1 MILNKIILTTLVFFL
16 FNQGVDKAKT
26 EKGSVIL
33 YTANWCEPCDEMQD
47 YLLELQKDSLVA
59 SKYNFYV
66 VDLNQVYC
74 VENGELDFPNQYDI
88 EPNMIYPTVKIF
100 NKNKTDRLRGF
111 GFTYDE
117 VRDYILE

>member
-16 FNQGVDKAKT
+16 FNQGVDKAKA

-47 YLLELQKDSLVA
+47 I
-59 SKYNFYV
+59 
-66 VDLNQVYC
+66 NQVYC
-74 VENGELDFPNQYDI
+74 VENGELDFPNEYDI

-111 GFTYDE
+111 GFTYNE

>member
-47 YLLELQKDSLVA
+47 YLLELQ
-59 SKYNFYV
+59 
-66 VDLNQVYC
+66 
-74 VENGELDFPNQYDI
+74 
-88 EPNMIYPTVKIF
+88 
-100 NKNKTDRLRGF
+100 
-111 GFTYDE
+111 
-117 VRDYILE
+117 